1 MIGDADS
8 SASLSRY
15 YGTEFY
21 RSPEVRKKHHRS
33 KIDWRKT
40 DIYASGVILFELCH
54 VVPRQDRD
62 KVILRHHSMIF
73 VMNLQLLCYYC
84 AKIFRKLLPLND
96 RTLAEFPKTFK
107 SQHCAEV
114 AVLIEDMT
122 SYDPSNRPSAK
133 SILQGEDLKSFTKK
147 LKRKEKKRKS

>member
-1 MIGDADS
+1 
-8 SASLSRY
+8 
-15 YGTEFY
+15 
-21 RSPEVRKKHHRS
+21 
-33 KIDWRKT
+33 
-40 DIYASGVILFELCH
+40 
-54 VVPRQDRD
+54 
-62 KVILRHHSMIF
+62 MIF

-96 RTLAEFPKTFK
+96 RTPAEFPKTFK

-133 SILQGEDLKSFTKK
+133 SILQGEDFKSFTKK